1 MVYLTHPVLLAL
13 IALPLVIY
21 YLLPS
26 GKRSETPIRVP
37 TIPLLKR
44 KVRRGSR
51 SVFISAFLT
60 FAALVL
66 AAARPVQT
74 LPELEV
80 RTSGHNFV
88 LAVDLSASMT
98 LGDMQSDDGSEI
110 SRIDAVKAALARF
123 ISLRPDDRIALEAF
137 GDHAYMMS
145 PLTSDHELLLN
156 FVKEL
161 EPGLAGALSS
171 TGEAISL
178 GVTTL
183 ARQTSGGKGVIILVS
198 DGRDTVGATP
208 PAAAA
213 GFAKSRGIT
222 VHTVGLG
229 SAGGQDSG
237 NSLDEGDLRDAAY
250 ITGGKYFRA
259 TSADLLSTI
268 YGNLSGIEASD
279 SGDHYYTPTE
289 ELYWIP
295 LLAALLLGFL
305 TAALIRWHHG

>member
-60 FAALVL
+60 FAAL
-66 AAARPVQT
+66 
-74 LPELEV
+74 
-80 RTSGHNFV
+80 V

-305 TAALIRWHHG
+305 TAVLIRWHHG

>member
-208 PAAAA
+208 PARSP
-213 GFAKSRGIT
+213 GELPSIPS
-222 VHTVGLG
+222 G
-229 SAGGQDSG
+229 SALPEARTAATRLTRVISG
-237 NSLDEGDLRDAAY
+237 TRHISQAENISGPPALICSRPY
-250 ITGGKYFRA
+250 TA
-259 TSADLLSTI
+259 TSAALRPVTAGTTTTLRQRSST
-268 YGNLSGIEASD
+268 GSPCSPHFCSA
-279 SGDHYYTPTE
+279 
-289 ELYWIP
+289 
-295 LLAALLLGFL
+295 F
-305 TAALIRWHHG
+305 